1 MLFDYNLAGPGLL
14 FASAHQGTSIQHLE
28 HRLNPLVML
37 SCALETQ
44 GVTSSA
50 SFWGG
55 LCPFAYPP
63 KFVQATIPAAP
74 GTLAT
79 LFLPGTN
86 RSSCAQFCQRG
97 AASLLPV
104 FRGQPSPHSGHK
116 TSLQGYSNVKGE
128 SLLDSAGDGRNGAR
142 ARDGLAEISQ
152 IRARLSTAS

>member
-104 FRGQPSPHSGHK
+104 FRGQPSPPSGGPK
-116 TSLQGYSNVKGE
+116 PACKGIAMSKGNRSWIQLGMVE
-128 SLLDSAGDGRNGAR
+128 MEPELGTD
-142 ARDGLAEISQ
+142 
-152 IRARLSTAS
+152 

>member
-55 LCPFAYPP
+55 LVPLLTPP
-63 KFVQATIPAAP
+63 SLCKPPSPLHQAHLLLFSYQAPTAAHVLSSAREVQHPCCLSSEGSPHLPQGTKPACKGIAMSK
-74 GTLAT
+74 G
-79 LFLPGTN
+79 N
-86 RSSCAQFCQRG
+86 RSWIQLG
-97 AASLLPV
+97 MVEMEPEL
-104 FRGQPSPHSGHK
+104 G
-116 TSLQGYSNVKGE
+116 T
-128 SLLDSAGDGRNGAR
+128 D
-142 ARDGLAEISQ
+142 
-152 IRARLSTAS
+152 